1 MQRLSR
7 SFIPLFTM
15 KKFRCISDAAHFYA
29 IKEKQIAFKEVQNVL
44 NAVRPKSLKLT
55 KIFEEEYFVAK
66 QFLVEGEK
74 ILNDLKNG
82 ECDDIGECEEN
93 VLKCVER
100 TIVAYFHDLN
110 IDIRSWKAKRALCS
124 FAIEHNQKKDNLTA
138 NHLIGGFL
146 YAENVCMGYFYDP
159 LQELELYY
167 EYASFFVENFPL
179 IDKDKIW
186 NDLSP
191 YILGNRDTTKDL
203 EGIKFTK
210 NIKSLYLYSAS

>member
-93 VLKCVER
+93 
-100 TIVAYFHDLN
+100 
-110 IDIRSWKAKRALCS
+110 AKRALCS